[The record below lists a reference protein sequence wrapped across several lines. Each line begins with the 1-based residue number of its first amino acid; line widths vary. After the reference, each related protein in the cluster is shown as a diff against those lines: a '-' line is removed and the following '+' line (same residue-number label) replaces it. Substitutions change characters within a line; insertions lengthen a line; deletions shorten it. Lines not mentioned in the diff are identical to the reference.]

1 MAGQSQA
8 QWRLLDTGPADG
20 FTNMAVDEALLES
33 LAAEQGPPTLRFYSW
48 SPPALSL
55 GYGQSSQARSIST
68 SVPPSAS
75 MWCGGRPADGRFYM
89 IMRSPTA
96 W

>member
-1 MAGQSQA
+1 MARQSQV

-55 GYGQSSQARSIST
+55 GYGQSIAGEIDFHRCASLGIDVV
-68 SVPPSAS
+68 SVMVKWSSSVGAA
-75 MWCGGRPADGRFYM
+75 GGA
-89 IMRSPTA
+89 
-96 W
+96 